1 MIKLLQD
8 ILYKCR
14 LQEIV
19 GNTHIAIEHLSA
31 DSRDVKPFSLFFAVT
46 GTQTDGHSYINS
58 AIEKGAVAIV
68 CERIPE
74 ERKSHVT
81 YIQVPN
87 AAEALGTIASNY
99 FDHPSKEIKLI
110 GITGTNGKTT
120 VATLLYRL
128 FRLLNYRTGL
138 LSTVVNRIN
147 DKALAATHTTPDA
160 ITLNRLLREMV
171 ESDCEYCFMEVSSHA
186 IHQHRVTGIHFTG
199 GVFTNITHDHLD
211 YHKTFNEYI
220 KAKKGLFDMLPS
232 GAFALVNNDDNH
244 GEIMVQN
251 TKARVRTFGLKTMT
265 DFKVKVL
272 ENQFTGL
279 HLLISG
285 KDFYTKIVGTFNAY
299 NLLTVYAVA
308 AELGI
313 DQLDILTT
321 MSLLNSV
328 DGRFQVVRSAD
339 GISAIVDYAH
349 TPDALKNVLS
359 TIKDVRTGNEKVI
372 TVVGCGGDRDRTKR
386 PIMAQ
391 IAADHSDK
399 VILTS
404 DNPRSEEPEAI
415 ITEMRSGLDP
425 VQMSKT
431 FSITDRREAIRMACS
446 LAAPGDIILVAGK
459 GHEKY
464 QEIKGERFDF
474 DDLSEVTNTL
484 NTIRK

>member
-1 MIKLLQD
+1 M
-8 ILYKCR
+8 
-14 LQEIV
+14 EIV
-19 GNTHIAIEHLSA
+19 GNTHIAIEYITA
-31 DSRDVKPFSLFFAVT
+31 DSRDIKPFSLFFAVRGVT
-46 GTQTDGHSYINS
+46 TDGHAYINM

-68 CERIPE
+68 CEDIPTD
-74 ERKSHVT
+74 RKSHVT

-87 AAEALGTIASNY
+87 AAEALGIIAANY
-99 FDHPSKEIKLI
+99 FDHPSKELKLI

-120 VATLLYRL
+120 TATLLYRL

-138 LSTVVNRIN
+138 LSTVINRIN
-147 DKALAATHTTPDA
+147 DRSITATHTTPDA
-160 ITLNRLLREMV
+160 ISLNRLLREMV
-171 ESDCEYCFMEVSSHA
+171 DSDCEYCFMEVSSHA
-186 IHQHRVTGIHFTG
+186 IHQHRVTGIHFAG
-199 GVFTNITHDHLD
+199 AVFTNITHDHLD

-220 KAKKGLFDMLPS
+220 KAKKGLFDALPS
-232 GAFALVNNDDNH
+232 SAFALINNDDHH
-244 GEIMVQN
+244 GETMHQN
-251 TKARVRTFGLKTMT
+251 TRARVRSYGLKTMV
-265 DFKVKVL
+265 DYKAKVL

-279 HLLISG
+279 HLLIDN
-285 KDFYTKIVGTFNAY
+285 KDFYSKIVGTFNAY
-299 NLLTVYAVA
+299 NLLAVYGVS

-313 DQLDILTT
+313 DKLDILTT

-328 DGRFQVVRSAD
+328 DGRFQLVRSSD

-372 TVVGCGGDRDRTKR
+372 TVVGCGGDRDRSKR

-391 IAADHSDK
+391 IAADLSDK

-425 VQMSKT
+425 VQMSRT

-446 LAAPGDIILVAGK
+446 LAVPGDIILVAGK

-484 NTIRK
+484 NTIQK